1 MLQGVPPYQL
11 ACNIKLPGV
20 DAAYALLMA
29 VFGQT
34 VVGIHLGL
42 LMINLAAIV
51 LLFLCVR
58 ELFDDYAATIASAV
72 YALMSISPAVVGF
85 AAHAVPLRENC

>member
-1 MLQGVPPYQL
+1 
-11 ACNIKLPGV
+11 
-20 DAAYALLMA
+20 
-29 VFGQT
+29 
-34 VVGIHLGL
+34 
-42 LMINLAAIV
+42 MINLAAIV

-85 AAHAVPLRENC
+85 AAHATHFVVLAALGGFWCLLRGLKSALLWPFSVADFCWARHL